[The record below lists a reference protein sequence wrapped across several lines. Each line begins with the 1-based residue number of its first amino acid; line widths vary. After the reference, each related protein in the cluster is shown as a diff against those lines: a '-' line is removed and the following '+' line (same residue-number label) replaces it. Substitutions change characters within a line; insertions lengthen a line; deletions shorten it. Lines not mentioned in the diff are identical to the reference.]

1 MTCQGKQFI
10 LTPFSQRQEAQDQM
24 APSCMGLMQGE
35 REAAVN
41 RAGVTE
47 DPSLP
52 VIQSLEL
59 HRASDFR
66 AIDNVLDT
74 DWENA

>member
-1 MTCQGKQFI
+1 MLQQNTRDWIACQGQ
-10 LTPFSQRQEAQDQM
+10 QEAQDQM
-24 APSCMGLMQGE
+24 APSCMGLMQRE
-35 REAAVN
+35 REAAAS

-52 VIQSLEL
+52 VIQSLGL

-66 AIDNVLDT
+66 VTDRVLDT
-74 DWENA
+74 AWENV